1 MIDIS
6 LLNISLLHHITLIN
20 IFLITVRGILICI
33 NVYIVPSY
41 GMGCTIK
48 GSHYLRSRR
57 IHSKDA
63 ITGFFVNPFAI

>member
-6 LLNISLLHHITLIN
+6 LLNNITLIN
-20 IFLITVRGILICI
+20 IFLISICGILIWI
-33 NVYIVPSY
+33 NVSIFPSY

-48 GSHYLRSRR
+48 RSHYLRFKH

>member
-6 LLNISLLHHITLIN
+6 LFNNIILIN
-20 IFLITVRGILICI
+20 IFLIAVCGVIICI
-33 NVYIVPSY
+33 NVYIIPSY

-48 GSHYLRSRR
+48 GFHDLRFKR